1 MKQADLTTING
12 RIRQVRIDHGLTQ
25 QEMADALGSTTRVTL
40 NAMEIGMFLPTI
52 ETLRKVH
59 QRFNRSY
66 KWLID
71 GIEEVSQTEYEKMKR
86 RIEELETA
94 NQELRENNKMLR
106 GYVNDLKNKKPA

>member
-40 NAMEIGMFLPTI
+40 NAMEIGRFLPTI

-106 GYVNDLKNKKPA
+106 GYVRS